1 MNDSQD
7 TEKRV
12 EAGMTDDQLMKLVTR
27 YTETCVNP
35 ASGLFEQPASDTD
48 SKHAKV
54 AQLWAQIGAE
64 VQRLHAEGAK
74 SERRAIAFGD
84 SLHHNILAMRAAVVA
99 WQREG
104 AAAGMKWIANSLAG
118 PGHLPSEPD
127 IALGAQALFD
137 IEMAEHEAFRIAH
150 PAPEALRTSGDSHTA
165 PLRNASADGHGKY
178 AVLNLRKLALDMP
191 LTPSVQ
197 PALPGLETT
206 PALNDSGADISACG
220 RYRYSLWR
228 RWGPGPSV
236 LFVGLNPST
245 ADATLDDPT
254 IRRCIGFARAW
265 GYGGLV
271 MANLFAWRDTA
282 PAGMMAAADPV
293 GPDNDRVLQA
303 EHVRAALTVAA
314 WGAHGAHLGRDEVVR
329 ALLPRLHCLR
339 LTKHGHPGHPLYLPA
354 SLQPV
359 PWLVPDSEGGP

>member
-27 YTETCVNP
+27 YTEACVNP

-137 IEMAEHEAFRIAH
+137 MEMAEHEAFRIAH

-165 PLRNASADGHGKY
+165 PLRNASADGYGKY
-178 AVLNLRKLALDMP
+178 AVLNLRKLAQLAHGGGDTPHQYSPEVQAALD
-191 LTPSVQ
+191 
-197 PALPGLETT
+197 
-206 PALNDSGADISACG
+206 
-220 RYRYSLWR
+220 
-228 RWGPGPSV
+228 
-236 LFVGLNPST
+236 
-245 ADATLDDPT
+245 TLDRLGVLDRGAAGDPDEFFVVKLKDQ
-254 IRRCIGFARAW
+254 FAAGALR
-265 GYGGLV
+265 GYAE
-271 MANLFAWRDTA
+271 MAEA
-282 PAGMMAAADPV
+282 V
-293 GPDNDRVLQA
+293 
-303 EHVRAALTVAA
+303 
-314 WGAHGAHLGRDEVVR
+314 
-329 ALLPRLHCLR
+329 
-339 LTKHGHPGHPLYLPA
+339 
-354 SLQPV
+354 
-359 PWLVPDSEGGP
+359 DSELASYVFELATRAGVHSPFCKRPD